1 MAFKVLEMA
10 IALAGQL
17 RGPLEAVR
25 KRDRS
30 LEDQV
35 RRAATSVVLN
45 LAESTGRDGADRAR
59 FIRIAAGSLCECR
72 AGLEVAR
79 AWAFVEPRDLEGA
92 LALAAHIEA
101 ILYKLAPR
109 R

>member
-1 MAFKVLEMA
+1 MALEVLEVALEMIGA
-10 IALAGQL
+10 LKAPLGSLRRVDGDLAG
-17 RGPLEAVR
+17 
-25 KRDRS
+25 
-30 LEDQV
+30 QV
-35 RRAATSVVLN
+35 RRAASSVALN
-45 LAESTGRDGADRAR
+45 LAESTGREGADRVR

-72 AGLEVAR
+72 AGLEVAK
-79 AWAFVEPRDLEGA
+79 AWAFVEPRDLQGA

>member
-1 MAFKVLEMA
+1 MA

-25 KRDRS
+25 RRDRS

-35 RRAATSVVLN
+35 RRAATSVALN
-45 LAESTGRDGADRAR
+45 LAESTGRDGADRVR

-72 AGLEVAR
+72 AGLEIAK
-79 AWAFVEPRDLEGA
+79 AWGFVEPRDLVSP
-92 LALAAHIEA
+92 LALASHIEA
-101 ILYKLAPR
+101 ILYKLR

>member
-25 KRDRS
+25 RRDRS

-35 RRAATSVVLN
+35 RRAASSVALN
-45 LAESTGRDGADRAR
+45 IAEGAGRVGKDRPHHYR
-59 FIRIAAGSLCECR
+59 VAAGSN
-72 AGLEVAR
+72 LEVAAALR
-79 AWAFVEPRDLEGA
+79 VAVAWGDLEAAEVQPALELGRRVGA
-92 LALAAHIEA
+92 MLW
-101 ILYKLAPR
+101 R
-109 R
+109 MTN